1 MAVFE
6 WARSAIVLKEELE
19 GKLAAYPA
27 CWRPCNAL
35 NEVQEGPACCSSKT

>member
-19 GKLAAYPA
+19 EKRAALSGVLE
-27 CWRPCNAL
+27 AL
-35 NEVQEGPACCSSKT
+35 RYTQ